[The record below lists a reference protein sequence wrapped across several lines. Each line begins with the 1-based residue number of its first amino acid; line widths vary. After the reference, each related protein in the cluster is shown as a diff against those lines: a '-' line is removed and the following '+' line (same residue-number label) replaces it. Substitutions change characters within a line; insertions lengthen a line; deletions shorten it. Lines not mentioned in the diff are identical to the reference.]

1 MRRRRKR
8 RSRESEE
15 LFMRYNPITNHRRR
29 YIIINIGGKYKVYEY
44 DEFFNQLHSRKHSRF
59 NRIPLCKSIN
69 ANLPLYYPIKEY
81 ALSAAHAV
89 QWDLALFILSQSIKV
104 VMIIIM
110 RI

>member
-1 MRRRRKR
+1 MRRRRRR
-8 RSRESEE
+8 RSRASEE
-15 LFMRYNPITNHRRR
+15 LFVRYNPITNHRRR
-29 YIIINIGGKYKVYEY
+29 YIIIHIGGKYKVNEY
-44 DEFFNQLHSRKHSRF
+44 DEFFNQLHSRF